1 MASGVSSSGTP
12 AAGVEKRDF
21 TALFRGGRWETFI
34 LRQEGRAGNG
44 GNLSP
49 AFWPRGNGI
58 PARSQLLRVR
68 RPGPFNGRAG
78 LLLSS
83 VLVSAAPGRV
93 HRPYL
98 RGGRV
103 CGLPLPERGL
113 RPNAAGFRSCRDH
126 KKGEKALHG

>member
-21 TALFRGGRWETFI
+21 TALFRGDRWKTFI
-34 LRQEGRAGNG
+34 LRQEGRSGNR

-49 AFWPRGNGI
+49 TFWPWGNGI

-78 LLLSS
+78 LFLSS
-83 VLVSAAPGRV
+83 VLVSAAPGRA

-98 RGGRV
+98 RGGRF
-103 CGLPLPERGL
+103 CRLPLPKRGL
-113 RPNAAGFRSCRDH
+113 RLNAG
-126 KKGEKALHG
+126 G